1 MLKTLL
7 ILGVAVIAAVLIFA
21 ATRPDSFRI
30 ERSVVI
36 EAPPEKIFPLIND
49 LRRMQTWSAWENV
62 DPGMKRTHSGA
73 ANGKGAAYAWEGNS
87 EIGAGRME
95 IIASVPSSLITLRM
109 DFIEPFA
116 ARNTLEFT
124 LTAESGTTRVT
135 EAISG
140 PSPYLSKLMGLVF
153 DMDKMIGGKFD
164 ESLAA
169 LKAAAES

>member
-87 EIGAGRME
+87 EIGAGRMK
-95 IIASVPSSLITLRM
+95 IIASGNHAP
-109 DFIEPFA
+109 
-116 ARNTLEFT
+116 
-124 LTAESGTTRVT
+124 
-135 EAISG
+135 
-140 PSPYLSKLMGLVF
+140 
-153 DMDKMIGGKFD
+153 
-164 ESLAA
+164 A
-169 LKAAAES
+169 LKLALDRIIN